1 MPIYILRLTIIIRAI
16 FHKVINIVQPNF
28 PYPLFIFIQFGI
40 ASPPLSANKV
50 IYSRPRVMLPTA
62 ASNATDG
69 RE

>member
-40 ASPPLSANKV
+40 TSDFIPARIIMRIKSYIIIFWS
-50 IYSRPRVMLPTA
+50 IT
-62 ASNATDG
+62 T
-69 RE
+69 

>member
-40 ASPPLSANKV
+40 TSDFIPTRIV
-50 IYSRPRVMLPTA
+50 IRIKSYIIVFWSIT
-62 ASNATDG
+62 T
-69 RE
+69 

>member
-40 ASPPLSANKV
+40 TSDFIPARIIMRIKSYIIVFWS
-50 IYSRPRVMLPTA
+50 IT
-62 ASNATDG
+62 T
-69 RE
+69 

>member
-1 MPIYILRLTIIIRAI
+1 MSHAYIYILRLTIIIRAI

-40 ASPPLSANKV
+40 ASPPPLRKQSHLLA
-50 IYSRPRVMLPTA
+50 A